1 MKCFAIRFK
10 NGSYFITSADDP
22 QNTFNDFLRRGYD
35 PLTIESVID
44 NSESYH
50 EWALFREYLAK
61 YGIERVRGASYTQ
74 FNLTDVQKQTLL
86 QFMNSW
92 SPIREKTDTDMDLI
106 ANKLGGFSISD
117 NNITTMDD

>member
-22 QNTFNDFLRRGYD
+22 QLTFNDFLRRGFY
-35 PLTIESVID
+35 PISIESVIN

-61 YGIERVRGASYTQ
+61 YGIEKVRGASYTE
-74 FNLTDVQKQTLL
+74 FILTDIQRNTLL
-86 QFMNSW
+86 QFINSW
-92 SPIREKTDTDMDLI
+92 SPAKEKPDSEMDLI
-106 ANKLGGFSISD
+106 ANKLGDFSISD
-117 NNITTMDD
+117 NNIAMEE